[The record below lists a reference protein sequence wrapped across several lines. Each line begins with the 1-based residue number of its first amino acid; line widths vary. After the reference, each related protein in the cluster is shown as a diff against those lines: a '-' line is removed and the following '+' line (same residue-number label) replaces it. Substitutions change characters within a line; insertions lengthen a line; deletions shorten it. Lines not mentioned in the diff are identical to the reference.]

1 MDSKLYEILMLLSED
16 DYMTSRHLAEKLSVS
31 EKTVRT
37 RIGQLSEILSE
48 HGATV
53 ASKRHFGYR
62 LNLFNVEQFNDFI
75 ASEQEQLPV
84 TKEERQNYLLKYLL
98 LADDFVKLD
107 DLSEEL
113 FISRNSLSQD
123 IKRVEDIV
131 NRYQLSLI
139 RRPNYGIRISGHEF
153 SIRTCLTQ
161 YQLMTYNQARMQT
174 LMAITIKENLRHTV
188 HLTEVASEGIVKYV
202 SLMLDRISLQKVI
215 EDYLDEKV
223 EISRSIRTIIDTYC
237 QRLEDEF
244 DVVINE
250 FERYYLSLQYASRLA
265 SDSYSQYGQNFIIS
279 SRIDEMT
286 TNMLSIV
293 SEIIGINFQS
303 NLELRMALNQHLVP
317 MDIRMRY
324 QLTANNPLLEEIKRE
339 YSFAF
344 TLAKT
349 ACLYLNHFYGKEVP
363 EDEVGYIAVIFA
375 LAVEKRHIR
384 YEKKNIVLVCAT
396 GKSSSQLF
404 KYKYEQAFGPYINS
418 IFECT
423 ISDLEQFDFENH
435 AIDYIFTTVPL
446 PGKYPVPIYEINFL
460 IGIDEIVTYTQM
472 FQEGDQTFMLDYY
485 SNNLFMTGINA
496 ETKEEVLKQMCDQ
509 ISYYGLLPDGF
520 YESVLE
526 REQMGATDFG
536 NYVAIPHPLKVMSQ
550 DTFVVVA
557 ILDRPILWTQNEVQ
571 VVFLISVGSKKDNK
585 LEEFYQKTS
594 SLLFDKEA
602 IQLLLKKPTFETLV
616 SLITK

>member
-1 MDSKLYEILMLLSED
+1 MDSKLNEILTLLSED
-16 DYMTSRHLAEKLSVS
+16 EYITSKQLAKKLSIS

-37 RIGQLSEILSE
+37 RIGQLAEFLSE
-48 HGATV
+48 HGAAV
-53 ASKRHFGYR
+53 ESKRHYGYR
-62 LNLFNVEQFNDFI
+62 LNLFDAEQFSSFI
-75 ASEQEQLPV
+75 TTEQEQLPV

-123 IKRVEDIV
+123 LKKVEEIV
-131 NRYQLSLI
+131 HRYQLILV
-139 RRPNYGIRISGHEF
+139 RKPNYGIRILGHEF
-153 SIRTCLTQ
+153 AIRTCLTQ
-161 YQLMTYNQARMQT
+161 FHLIQYHQEKMHT
-174 LMAITIKENLRHTV
+174 LMDLTIKENQRHAV
-188 HLTEVASEGIVKYV
+188 HLTEIALEGIVKYV
-202 SLMLDRISLQKVI
+202 YLMLDRISMQQVI
-215 EDYLDEKV
+215 DDYLDEKV
-223 EISRSIRTIIDTYC
+223 EISRSIQTIIDTYC
-237 QRLEDEF
+237 QCLEDEF
-244 DVVINE
+244 AVKINE

-265 SDSYSQYGQNFIIS
+265 SDSFSQYGQNFIIN

-286 TNMLSIV
+286 THMLSMV
-293 SEIIGINFQS
+293 SEIIGIHFQS
-303 NLELRMALNQHLVP
+303 NLELRMSLNQHLVP
-317 MDIRMRY
+317 MDIRIRY
-324 QLTANNPLLEEIKRE
+324 QLTTINPLIEEIKKE

-349 ACLYLNHFYGKEVP
+349 ACLYLNQYYGREVP

-375 LAVEKRHIR
+375 LAIEKRQIR

-418 IFECT
+418 IFECS
-423 ISDLEQFDFENH
+423 ISDLEQFDFNSH

-446 PGKYPVPIYEINFL
+446 THKYPVPIYEINFL

-485 SNNLFMTGINA
+485 SNNLFITGVKA
-496 ETKEEVLKQMCDQ
+496 TSKEAVLQQMCDQ
-509 ISYYGLLPDGF
+509 IDRYGLLPDGF

-526 REQMGATDFG
+526 RESMGLTDFG
-536 NYVAIPHPLKVMSQ
+536 NFTAIPHPIKVMSQ
-550 DTFVVVA
+550 DTFVAVA
-557 ILDRPILWTQNEVQ
+557 ILDKPILWTQNEVQ
-571 VVFLISVGSKKDNK
+571 VVFLLSVGSAKDKN
-585 LEEFYQKTS
+585 LEAFYQKTS

-602 IQLLLKKPTFETLV
+602 IQFLLKNPTFETLV